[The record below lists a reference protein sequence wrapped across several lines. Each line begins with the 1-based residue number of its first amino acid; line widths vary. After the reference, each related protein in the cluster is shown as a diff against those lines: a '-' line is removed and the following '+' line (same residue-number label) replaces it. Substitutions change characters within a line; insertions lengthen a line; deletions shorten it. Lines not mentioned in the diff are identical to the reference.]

1 MIPSWLHHLLSGCG
15 RYGLAASALILLACA
30 SGPPEASQARVY
42 KWVDEDGVTHYVIR
56 SEGVR
61 NADPIPGPRERGAEV
76 VPRERDEFGEEAGL
90 TEEIE
95 LVLEPIEGP
104 PALPPVAAE
113 PPPEALLP
121 AEPTVTPSETEA
133 HEPLAPAAPGIEPRP
148 SEAIEASETVEY
160 RDVASP
166 PPQHLLDEIAELE
179 ASIAADRELL
189 KKLISQEGVQ
199 GSEGLS
205 NDERIEEISKQ
216 LPARQSEL
224 AERRREAGL

>member
-1 MIPSWLHHLLSGCG
+1 M
-15 RYGLAASALILLACA
+15 
-30 SGPPEASQARVY
+30 
-42 KWVDEDGVTHYVIR
+42 THYVIR
-56 SEGVR
+56 WEGVR

-76 VPRERDEFGEEAGL
+76 VPRERDKFGEEAGL

-121 AEPTVTPSETEA
+121 ELPAEPAVTPSETEA

-148 SEAIEASETVEY
+148 SEAIEASETVEN

-199 GSEGLS
+199 SSEGLA